1 MKIDELLKFAVR
13 EGSSD
18 IHLVAGRPP
27 LIRID
32 GVLVKLEKFNIKEDK
47 KEMEATILN
56 MMTSEKQEQF
66 KQEKELD
73 ISYEIPEVAR
83 FRINYYYERDTIGMA
98 ARIISSKIPTFEDLM
113 MPTVIKGLLEK
124 SQGLILV
131 TGATGS
137 GKSTSLAS
145 MVEYINKNYAKHI
158 VTIEDPI
165 EYLYE
170 SKKSFISQRQ
180 LGEDTHSF
188 SDSLKHVFRQD
199 PDVIMVG
206 EMRDLETIATT
217 ITLAETGHLVL
228 STLHTHTAAQTID
241 RIIDVFPPYQQQ
253 QIRLQLSMTL
263 KGIISQRLIN
273 RVDGGRIANWEVLM
287 NTISVSN
294 SIRENKIA
302 HIQTIIQTSS
312 QEGMITA
319 DQDLENLLSNGLISE
334 ETFSFYYTGSK
345 RKKK

>member
-1 MKIDELLKFAVR
+1 MIIACGPTGCGKTTTLYSILQFIDK
-13 EGSSD
+13 
-18 IHLVAGRPP
+18 
-27 LIRID
+27 
-32 GVLVKLEKFNIKEDK
+32 
-47 KEMEATILN
+47 
-56 MMTSEKQEQF
+56 
-66 KQEKELD
+66 
-73 ISYEIPEVAR
+73 
-83 FRINYYYERDTIGMA
+83 
-98 ARIISSKIPTFEDLM
+98 PT
-113 MPTVIKGLLEK
+113 KN
-124 SQGLILV
+124 LV
-131 TGATGS
+131 TVEDPVEYELYGINQV
-137 GKSTSLAS
+137 TSLPDPVTFAS
-145 MVEYINKNYAKHI
+145 ALRSI
-158 VTIEDPI
+158 
-165 EYLYE
+165 L
-170 SKKSFISQRQ
+170 
-180 LGEDTHSF
+180 
-188 SDSLKHVFRQD
+188 RQD

>member
-13 EGSSD
+13 EGASD
-18 IHLVAGRPP
+18 IHFVAGCEP

-32 GVLVKLEKFNIKEDK
+32 GNLVRLEKFNMREDK
-47 KEMEATILN
+47 KEMEAIILN
-56 MMTSEKQEQF
+56 MMTADEQEQF

-73 ISYEIPEVAR
+73 ISYEIKDVAR
-83 FRINYYYERDTIGMA
+83 FRVNYYYERDTVGMA
-98 ARIISSKIPTFEDLM
+98 ARIISSVIPSMEDLM
-113 MPTVIKGLLEK
+113 MPNVIKGMLEK
-124 SQGLILV
+124 SHGLILV

-145 MVEYINKNYAKHI
+145 MVEYINNNFAKRI

-165 EYLYE
+165 EYIYK
-170 SKKSFISQRQ
+170 SNKSFISQRQ

-188 SDSLKHVFRQD
+188 SEALKHVFRQD

-263 KGIISQRLIN
+263 SGIVSQRLLS
-273 RVDGGRIANWEVLM
+273 RADGGRIANWEVLI
-287 NTISVSN
+287 NTIPVAN
-294 SIRENKIA
+294 TIRENKVA
-302 HIQTIIQTSS
+302 QIQTIIQTSS
-312 QEGMITA
+312 QEGMLTA
-319 DQDLENLLSNGLISE
+319 DQDLEHLVSNGLITE
-334 ETFSFYYTGSK
+334 DTFNFYYNGSS